1 MKPSIVQLS
10 EKKLMGLHITMSLA
24 NNKTGDLWK
33 SFMQRRKE
41 ITNNLSNDLISLQVY
56 NPIYFQDFK
65 PTTTFEKWAT
75 TEVSDFNAVPKG
87 MDTLVLESGLYAVFN
102 YKGSSANTDIYQYIF
117 GVWLKNSEYLL
128 DDRPHFE
135 VLGKNYKNADP
146 SSEEE
151 IWIPI
156 KKK

>member
-1 MKPSIVQLS
+1 MNPRIEQLPKKKIV
-10 EKKLMGLHITMSLA
+10 GLHTTMSLIE
-24 NNKTGDLWK
+24 NKTGELWK
-33 SFMQRRKE
+33 GFMQRRKE
-41 ITNNLSNDLISLQVY
+41 INNNISNDLISLQIY

-65 PTTTFEKWAT
+65 PTTTFEKWAA
-75 TEVSDFNAVPKG
+75 TEVSDFETVPKG
-87 MDTLVLESGLYAVFN
+87 MDKLVLESGLYAVFN
-102 YKGSSANTDIYQYIF
+102 YKGSSLDTRIYEYIF
-117 GVWLKNSEYLL
+117 GVWLKNSEYAL

-146 SSEEE
+146 TSEEE

>member
-75 TEVSDFNAVPKG
+75 TEVSDYNAVPKG

>member
-10 EKKLMGLHITMSLA
+10 KKKLMGLHITMSLA

>member
-146 SSEEE
+146 SAEEE

>member
-1 MKPSIVQLS
+1 MKPSIEQLS
-10 EKKLMGLHITMSLA
+10 EKKLIGLHVTMSLA
-24 NNKTGDLWK
+24 KNKTGDLWK
-33 SFMQRRKE
+33 NFMQRRKE

-56 NPIYFQDFK
+56 NSIYFQDFK

-87 MDTLVLESGLYAVFN
+87 MDAFVLESGLYAVFN
-102 YKGSSANTDIYQYIF
+102 YKGSSTNTDIYQYIF

>member
-151 IWIPI
+151 IWIPL

>member
-56 NPIYFQDFK
+56 NKIYFQDFK

>member
-41 ITNNLSNDLISLQVY
+41 ITNNLTNDLISLQVY